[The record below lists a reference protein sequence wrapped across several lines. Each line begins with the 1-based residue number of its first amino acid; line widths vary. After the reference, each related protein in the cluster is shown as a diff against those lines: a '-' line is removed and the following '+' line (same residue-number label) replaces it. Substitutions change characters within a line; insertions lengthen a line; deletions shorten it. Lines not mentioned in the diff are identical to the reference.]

1 MVYRD
6 IIFAKV
12 KVLGSNIVI
21 GKLKKKNQ
29 ISRGGGLNERKG
41 WKNF

>member
-1 MVYRD
+1 MVYKD

-21 GKLKKKNQ
+21 GKFKKK
-29 ISRGGGLNERKG
+29 IK
-41 WKNF
+41 